1 MAVQLRSV
9 ERTWMGSGRE
19 DFCIALEKA
28 DRWIHSQRLDR
39 FYDEQYALRRISCV
53 FRNKTISWTNREFD
67 LVFSDFM
74 EKASKLSDN
83 MYYLESWY
91 IHAEYSKFH

>member
-1 MAVQLRSV
+1 MAVLARSL

-19 DFCIALEKA
+19 DFCVALEEAK
-28 DRWIHSQRLDR
+28 RWIKLRKPDR
-39 FYDEQYALRRISCV
+39 FYDEQYALRRMSCV
-53 FRNKTISWTNREFD
+53 FRNKPISWTNREFD

-83 MYYLESWY
+83 MYYLENWY